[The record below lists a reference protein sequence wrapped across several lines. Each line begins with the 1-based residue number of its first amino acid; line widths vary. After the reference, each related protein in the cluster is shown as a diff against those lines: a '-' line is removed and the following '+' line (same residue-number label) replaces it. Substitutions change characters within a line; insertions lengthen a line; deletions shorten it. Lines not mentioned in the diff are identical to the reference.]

1 MNKQI
6 VKYLFWYV
14 CWLWP
19 IWCVAESAK
28 LNYVHV
34 ATVKQDTQIFL
45 TVTRPTQA
53 QLFAL
58 PHPDRLVVDLKNT
71 QLATSLKNVN
81 LSTTAIK
88 NIRVGYPSHDVTRMV
103 FDLKAPQQFK
113 ILSPPH
119 NPTLII
125 SLHPTAKSSLKKNLT
140 KTAPSLPVIVEKKSV
155 PHPVVIAI
163 DAGHGGHDPGAI
175 GPNGEKEKN
184 ITLAIAKRL
193 AYLIN
198 QHPRMRAILT
208 RKGDYYVGLRGRLQ
222 IARQDNADLFIAL
235 HADSYFN
242 NRASGASVY
251 ALSQHGATSEAARWL
266 ARRDN
271 YSELGGVDLSELG
284 DQSALLRSVLI
295 DLAQTATITDS
306 LHLGNMMLSNL
317 KNVTR
322 LHYSRVEQAPFM
334 VLKSPDI
341 PSILVEMGFIS
352 NAKEEARLSDENYQY
367 QIALALFNSI
377 ESYLNK
383 YSTGA

>member
-1 MNKQI
+1 M
-6 VKYLFWYV
+6 V
-14 CWLWP
+14 
-19 IWCVAESAK
+19 
-28 LNYVHV
+28 
-34 ATVKQDTQIFL
+34 IFGN
-45 TVTRPTQA
+45 TATRPTHA

-81 LSTTAIK
+81 LSRTAIK
-88 NIRVGYPSHDVTRMV
+88 NIRVGYPSHDVIRMV
-103 FDLKAPQQFK
+103 FDLKTPQQFK

-125 SLHPTAKSSLKKNLT
+125 NLHSTAKNSLKKNLA
-140 KTAPSLPVIVEKKSV
+140 KAMPSLPGIVEKKPV
-155 PHPVVIAI
+155 IRPVVIAV

-184 ITLAIAKRL
+184 ITLAIAKHL

-198 QHPRMRAILT
+198 QHSNMRAVLT
-208 RKGDYYVGLRGRLQ
+208 RRGDYYVGLRGRLQ

-242 NRASGASVY
+242 NHASGASVY

-271 YSELGGVDLSELG
+271 YSELGGVDLRELG

-306 LHLGNMMLSNL
+306 LHLGSMMLANL

-352 NAKEEARLSDENYQY
+352 NAKEETRLSDENYQN

-377 ESYLNK
+377 ENYLKK
-383 YSTGA
+383 YPTGA